1 MAITPS
7 QKSGAI
13 IEYILLRYGHG
24 RLQPDPASSSY
35 NEFIY
40 WMHYP
45 EGSAL
50 PTLSMR
56 DIAAN
61 LAGAGSSLL
70 QALDAE
76 IADHLSHLDS
86 ALDGRPYILGDEF
99 SAADIQLSFLGELAG
114 CKVGISPI
122 CQCGPL
128 GRALSGAFS
137 LQGGDRSRRRL

>member
-1 MAITPS
+1 MLVVHHLNNSRSHRIIWLLEELGKSYRVKYHQRNTQTRRAPPELKSVHSLGKAPTITDGNNALAE
-7 QKSGAI
+7 SGAI

-50 PTLSMR
+50 PTPLMR

-61 LAGAGSSLL
+61 LAGAGSSL
-70 QALDAE
+70 
-76 IADHLSHLDS
+76 IHSS
-86 ALDGRPYILGDEF
+86 
-99 SAADIQLSFLGELAG
+99 
-114 CKVGISPI
+114 
-122 CQCGPL
+122 
-128 GRALSGAFS
+128 
-137 LQGGDRSRRRL
+137 